1 MVHHYNLL
9 KGVSGNHQTIL
20 LARRTRTIRMCSLD
34 ARSERQSGSSLPER
48 NERALKDHLCRSM
61 RAVKDSLAAPLF
73 KSEGGRVRDSW

>member
-20 LARRTRTIRMCSLD
+20 LARRTRTMKLCSPGTR
-34 ARSERQSGSSLPER
+34 ARLG
-48 NERALKDHLCRSM
+48 ALGVGRVRIL